1 MQIPTQTEMGEWVD
15 WAKSVPDAK
24 ILDLANTDMS
34 LDPLRLFGRD
44 GSSDGAVAADAVAER
59 VPTSEQEVVL
69 GEVRGYLARPKRV
82 FIDRIPAVA
91 QGRRMNPPL

>member
-1 MQIPTQTEMGEWVD
+1 MQIPTQTEMGEWVN

-34 LDPLRLFGRD
+34 LDPLHLFGRD
-44 GSSDGAVAADAVAER
+44 GSSAVAADAAAER